1 MVREI
6 SVQPALL
13 EPRPYQLHSIRALT
27 RLLPE
32 PAGVFLWGAASAA
45 VIWMLCRVWRAAV
58 PALVKFGLMVFASA
72 LVNPH
77 LTVYD
82 ATVLFPAA
90 LWVGAWVS
98 TEKFWSLSYWTVVAF
113 LAPTAWLVGV
123 QASVVLLSALFLIAA
138 SAAVSRPATVD
149 PGR

>member
-1 MVREI
+1 
-6 SVQPALL
+6 
-13 EPRPYQLHSIRALT
+13 
-27 RLLPE
+27 
-32 PAGVFLWGAASAA
+32 
-45 VIWMLCRVWRAAV
+45 V
-58 PALVKFGLMVFASA
+58 PPLAKFGFMIVASA

-123 QASVVLLSALFLIAA
+123 QASVVLLSALFF
-138 SAAVSRPATVD
+138 SAAAAAVQPQPTAD